1 MKYLYIKS
9 IFPIALIGL
18 MLVKQA
24 FAAGGYVQDATTGCK
39 IWDSEIDVS
48 QTIRYAGVCKNGFAD
63 GQGTVEFIE
72 NGKVELIWYGFFTNG
87 YLQGPASIKRRDS
100 ETVGIIRNSELNGEG
115 RITFTNGTIVEGAF
129 MDGKLNG
136 YGKIRYG
143 NGTLLKGWFKNNE
156 LNGYGLA
163 TYKNGITYEGNFID
177 GKLNGYGIQT
187 VTNGGRYEGF
197 FKNSKYDGIGTLFKP
212 NGEAMPIA
220 MYSDGVFIRIIGS
233 SSSASNSYLSQQLTP
248 SARLSAEQENEL
260 STRISNTQN
269 HLERSRSINIISPNG
284 NVTTGTIWSNKSPGS
299 IGLGGGTFIQTDK

>member
-1 MKYLYIKS
+1 MKNLYLKS
-9 IFPIALIGL
+9 IFLIALIGL
-18 MLVKQA
+18 LLVKQA
-24 FAAGGYVQDATTGCK
+24 FATGGYVQDSTTGCK
-39 IWDSEIDVS
+39 VWDSDIDAS
-48 QTIRYAGVCKNGFAD
+48 QTIRFTGVCKNGFAD
-63 GQGTVEFIE
+63 GQGTVEWIA
-72 NGKVELIWYGFFTNG
+72 NGRVEIIWYGFFNNG
-87 YLQGPASIKRRDS
+87 YLQGPASIKDRNA
-100 ETVGIIRNSELNGEG
+100 EIVGIFRNSKLNGEG
-115 RITFTNGTIVEGAF
+115 RIAFKDGPIVEGAF
-129 MDGKLNG
+129 IDGKLNG
-136 YGKIRYG
+136 YGKIHYG
-143 NGTLLKGWFKNNE
+143 NGTLVKGWFKNDE

-163 TYKNGITYEGNFID
+163 TYKNGVTNEGSFID

-187 VTNGGRYEGF
+187 YTNGGRYEGF

-260 STRISNTQN
+260 GTRISNTQN

-299 IGLGGGTFIQTDK
+299 IGLGGGTFIQLDK